1 MDEQEVELRD
11 YINMLV
17 RRKKLIIGIT
27 LVAILISG
35 ILSYFVLPPIYK
47 GSAIVLP
54 PQIGGNFS
62 TGFIY
67 SDVQST
73 SFLAIQLIKPEEIQS
88 MIKDS
93 SFLAKIQNKTG
104 ISYSDLAKDVSVSVP
119 PDTNF
124 VKAEFESTKKG
135 NIQDFFNTLI
145 DLLNETSSL
154 SYEKNFSFLKTKV
167 TDYENQVKILN
178 EEEKRILDEIESL
191 NKSGD
196 KNYEIGLL
204 VLENIYNSIVN
215 NKVSVESELKNLKY
229 QIDNTHPFVYLS
241 SPSIPDVPVKPNK
254 LLNVAI
260 TGVAALFFSILLAF
274 FLEYWYRTKS
284 ESK

>member
-1 MDEQEVELRD
+1 MDEQEVDLRD
-11 YINMLV
+11 YINVLV

-35 ILSYFVLPPIYK
+35 ILSYFVLPSVYK

-54 PQIGGNFS
+54 PQIGGNLL
-62 TGFIY
+62 TGFAP
-67 SDVQST
+67 VETQS
-73 SFLAIQLIKPEEIQS
+73 I
-88 MIKDS
+88 IKDS
-93 SFLAKIQNKTG
+93 SFLTKMQGKTG
-104 ISYSDLAKDVSVSVP
+104 IPYSDLAKDVSVSVP
-119 PDTNF
+119 QGTNF
-124 VKAEFESTKKG
+124 VKAEFESTNKG
-135 NIQDFFNTLI
+135 NIQAFFNTLI
-145 DLLNETSSL
+145 DLLNETSS

-178 EEEKRILDEIESL
+178 EEEKGILDEIESL
-191 NKSGD
+191 NKSED

-204 VLENIYNSIVN
+204 VLENIYNSIVK
-215 NKVSVESELKNLKY
+215 NKVSAESELKNLKY
-229 QIDNTHPFVYLS
+229 QMDNTHPFVYLS

-254 LLNVAI
+254 ALNLAVS
-260 TGVAALFFSILLAF
+260 GVAALFFSILLAF